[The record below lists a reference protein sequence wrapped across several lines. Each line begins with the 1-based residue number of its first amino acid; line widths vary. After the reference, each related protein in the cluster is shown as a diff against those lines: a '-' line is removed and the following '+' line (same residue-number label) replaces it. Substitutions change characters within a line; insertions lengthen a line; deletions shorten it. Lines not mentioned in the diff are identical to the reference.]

1 MIKAKFKWQYK
12 WKLILC
18 IYLILCTFLMFTY
31 GMHWIPSIIMFIFL
45 PLLEFILF
53 FLPPKKTS
61 SISYTCSVV
70 LEKLIAF
77 LKKGN
82 ERKKQVSTK
91 KLQINKLKISS
102 SFCLVSPK
110 DHLPSDYVFLCFI
123 SAPLCACLHFFLPLL
138 SP

>member
-1 MIKAKFKWQYK
+1 
-12 WKLILC
+12 
-18 IYLILCTFLMFTY
+18 
-31 GMHWIPSIIMFIFL
+31 MFIFL

-82 ERKKQVSTK
+82 ERKKTRIYQKTA
-91 KLQINKLKISS
+91 NKQTQN
-102 SFCLVSPK
+102 
-110 DHLPSDYVFLCFI
+110 FI
-123 SAPLCACLHFFLPLL
+123 FFLLGEP
-138 SP
+138 